1 MNAFDIYT
9 QKTQEEESQ
18 HQSTKNKY
26 HDLKKLKKAK

>member
-18 HQSTKNKY
+18 QSVNQKQVSWF
-26 HDLKKLKKAK
+26 KKAEES